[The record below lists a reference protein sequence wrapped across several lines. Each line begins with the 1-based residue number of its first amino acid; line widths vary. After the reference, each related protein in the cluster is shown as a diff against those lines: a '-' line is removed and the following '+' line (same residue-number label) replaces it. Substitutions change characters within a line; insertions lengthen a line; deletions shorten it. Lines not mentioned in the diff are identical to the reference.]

1 MEDEAMSLSLCMN
14 CGVLKVGAFD
24 QCPECGEGPPDA
36 DVALCFTTHHLTE
49 HELEQIG
56 LAVKALNQI
65 EVNED
70 TRFHAFLHFVSRKWP
85 KVLEYNIN
93 LIEPELSENIDAL
106 YRTTWPICLVSKPL
120 SSDVHTGRAN
130 DGSRHGLRSYKLLR
144 TNGKRAC
151 QT

>member
-1 MEDEAMSLSLCMN
+1 MSRSLCLN

-24 QCPECGEGPPDA
+24 ECPECGEGPPDA

-56 LAVKALNQI
+56 LAVKTLNQI

-93 LIEPELSENIDAL
+93 LVEPELSENVDAV
-106 YRTTWPICLVSKPL
+106 YRTHLADLPGQQTAELERPHWA
-120 SSDVHTGRAN
+120 G

-144 TNGKRAC
+144 TNGKRVC
-151 QT
+151 RTECSTV